1 MKNNILILVFFFCCS
16 VNAQNLV
23 PDREEFKLTLAV
35 DNENFYS
42 SLVKKSPY
50 FIEEKILQI
59 YPSEKLNVEV
69 EIQFNKIHTMKV
81 VRQNIN
87 PERTITI
94 EFRQETKGN
103 LHDGMILVVSNPF
116 NKNLKYNA
124 EMFLVGGEK
133 WLPTSILSIPPGIP
147 SYEMWRDN
155 IVTLVLSD
163 WRFEK

>member
-1 MKNNILILVFFFCCS
+1 MKNGILVLVIFLYFTANS
-16 VNAQNLV
+16 QNLI
-23 PDREEFKLTLAV
+23 PEREAFKLTLAV
-35 DNENFYS
+35 DNENYYS
-42 SLVKKSPY
+42 TLVKKSPY

-94 EFRQETKGN
+94 EFKQETKGN
-103 LHDGMILVVSNPF
+103 LHDGMALIVFNPF
-116 NKNLKYNA
+116 NKNLKYDA

-133 WLPTSILSIPPGIP
+133 WLPTSIIAIPPGIP
-147 SYEMWRDN
+147 SYEMWRDT
-155 IVTLVLSD
+155 IVTLILSD
-163 WRFEK
+163 WRFE